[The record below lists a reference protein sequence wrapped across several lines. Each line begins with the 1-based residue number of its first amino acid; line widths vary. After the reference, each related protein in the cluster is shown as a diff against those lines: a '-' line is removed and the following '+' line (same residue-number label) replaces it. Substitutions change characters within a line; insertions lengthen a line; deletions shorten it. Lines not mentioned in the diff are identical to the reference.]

1 MKDRR
6 LIFGL
11 FAVAIL
17 FSMIHEWTLPTG
29 CIRPLLTRAAGLQ
42 NLAR

>member
-1 MKDRR
+1 MTDRR

-17 FSMIHEWTLPTG
+17 FSIIHEWSLPTA
-29 CIRPLLTRAAGLQ
+29 CIRPLLTRTASLQ
-42 NLAR
+42 TLPR